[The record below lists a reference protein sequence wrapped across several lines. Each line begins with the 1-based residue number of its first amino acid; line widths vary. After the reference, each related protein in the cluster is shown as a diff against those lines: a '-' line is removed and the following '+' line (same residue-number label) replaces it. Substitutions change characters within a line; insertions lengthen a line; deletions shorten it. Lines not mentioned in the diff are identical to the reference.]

1 MYEKCSFGRGGDAIR
16 STFLIA
22 TVTLTV
28 TLVRFSTPETKKPQH
43 MLGFQRSYMA
53 EKEGFEPSIRY

>member
-53 EKEGFEPSIRY
+53 VG

>member
-1 MYEKCSFGRGGDAIR
+1 MKNALSGGGGGDAIR

-53 EKEGFEPSIRY
+53 VG